1 MDRLKERLAEARA
14 ALATL
19 RELVEEPRRSAVE
32 RDAAIMR
39 FAYTFEAV
47 WKAAQR
53 YLIDH
58 EGLDVGS
65 PKQCVRAC
73 RQVGLLA
80 DERAQATL
88 RMTDDQNLIVHLYR
102 ESIARELDGRLQLHA
117 SLLDAWLTA
126 MDRSR

>member
-1 MDRLKERLAEARA
+1 LTERLAEARA

-19 RELVEEPRRSAVE
+19 WELVDKPRRSAVA

-53 YLIDH
+53 HLLEA
-58 EGLDVGS
+58 EGLEAGS

-80 DERAQATL
+80 DEQAQAAL
-88 RMTDDQNLIVHLYR
+88 LMTDDRNLIVHLYR
-102 ESIARELDGRLQLHA
+102 ESIARDLDRRLDDHA
-117 SLLDAWLTA
+117 ALLDAWLTA
-126 MDRSR
+126 MERAR